1 MKRVQAT
8 IPVPYE
14 NIASLT
20 RTAIATKELV
30 EALAGQTGAP
40 ADIAVTWQDLL
51 NLGLIKPEQ
60 VPKGLGSDRF

>member
-1 MKRVQAT
+1 MKRPQAT

-14 NIASLT
+14 NVASLY
-20 RTAIATKELV
+20 RTAVATKELV
-30 EALAGQTGAP
+30 ESLAGQTGGT